1 MSKIKNK
8 ESFPMKRLDITE
20 ESTIMDYGTIPPY
33 LRLLPQIMENFI
45 VEDGVH
51 VVVLYTF

>member
-1 MSKIKNK
+1 
-8 ESFPMKRLDITE
+8 MKRLDITE